1 MPCLFGRYSHAQI
14 LLAGPFTRG
23 FACST
28 ERTKHANILISHDI
42 PTNYLDMTT
51 SRSESV
57 SQPYGRKRSNTV
69 QSYLRSPPTPATPL
83 ALGDAQILSLWVHD
97 VSQGSDVLFNTE
109 CWPGVLKGDMIRV
122 TAVPADG
129 EELSLREQD
138 GFLFIVQGDD
148 MSVRNN
154 MLQVSP
160 TRSYDQKLQY
170 ANTCT

>member
-1 MPCLFGRYSHAQI
+1 
-14 LLAGPFTRG
+14 
-23 FACST
+23 
-28 ERTKHANILISHDI
+28 
-42 PTNYLDMTT
+42 
-51 SRSESV
+51 
-57 SQPYGRKRSNTV
+57 
-69 QSYLRSPPTPATPL
+69 
-83 ALGDAQILSLWVHD
+83 
-97 VSQGSDVLFNTE
+97 
-109 CWPGVLKGDMIRV
+109 MIRV